1 MNAADVQVFSRVAQT
16 GNFSEAAEQLGLTR
30 SAISKCIIRL
40 EERLGVVLINRSTRS
55 SSLTDAGRR
64 FYKYAREVDD
74 ALEKAIAAVSGEDQ
88 DVVGNLSICM
98 PTSVGAAMTP
108 AIANEFLQAWPRL
121 TLSLY
126 FADNN
131 VDLIGGGIDV
141 AIRIARRL
149 SDSNLLSKR
158 LGTTRGVLVAS
169 PGYLARYG
177 SPGTLEDLKNHRCI
191 DRGRPGRSRVV
202 WRFDTESGTTEVPVD
217 YAINSNTD
225 LPLILA
231 TCMNQG
237 IFFTQKIAIS
247 NELAQGRLT
256 EILPDYT
263 RSQRWGVYAVYPNH
277 GPPAKVRAFVDFLE
291 RQLPQLATCDRWSPF
306 DQQGQSPDC
315 NGLQPPPEEQR
326 PEDRTPPLR

>member
-30 SAISKCIIRL
+30 SAISKCIMRL

-88 DVVGNLSICM
+88 HVVGNLSVCM
-98 PTSVGAAMTP
+98 PTSIGAAMTP
-108 AIANEFLQAWPRL
+108 AIVDEFLRAWPRL

-126 FADNN
+126 FDDRDL
-131 VDLIGGGIDV
+131 DLIGGGIDI
-141 AIRIARRL
+141 AIRISRRL
-149 SDSNLLSKR
+149 NDSNLLSKR
-158 LGTTRGVLVAS
+158 LGTTRGILVAS

-177 SPGTLEDLKNHRCI
+177 NPGTLEELKSHRCI

-202 WRFDTESGTTEVPVD
+202 WRFPTASGTTEVPVD

-231 TCMNQG
+231 ACMNQG
-237 IFFTQKIAIS
+237 IFFTQEIAIS
-247 NELAQGRLT
+247 NELTQGRLT
-256 EILPDYT
+256 EILPEYT
-263 RSQRWGVYAVYPNH
+263 RSQSWGVYAVYPNH
-277 GPPAKVRAFVDFLE
+277 GPPAKVRAFIDFVE
-291 RQLPQLATCDRWSPF
+291 RQLPQIATCDRWSPF
-306 DQQGQSPDC
+306 EQQGRSPSCTGLQLSPDQQ
-315 NGLQPPPEEQR
+315 R
-326 PEDRTPPLR
+326 P